1 MFSKQQ
7 LRFFDRA
14 AQVAND
20 SQFDVFHV
28 GCIAVLK
35 SKIIAASANKLKT
48 HPTQA
53 IYDKYRFNDTCYL
66 KNMHTLHAEIACL
79 SQIKQQDI
87 SFKDIE
93 LYIVRLKKSGGYG
106 MARPCSSCMPFIIN
120 KGIQKI
126 YYSTNYGFA
135 SELLSNNRV
144 LF

>member
-7 LRFFDRA
+7 LKLFERA
-14 AQVAND
+14 AQVADD

-35 SKIIAASANKLKT
+35 NKIIAASANKLKT

-53 IYDKYRFNDTCYL
+53 IYDKYRFSDTSYL
-66 KNMHTLHAEIACL
+66 KNMHTLHAEIACI
-79 SQIKQQDI
+79 SQIKQDI
-87 SFKDIE
+87 VYKDLE

-106 MARPCSSCMPFIIN
+106 MARPCSSCMPFIID

-135 SELLSNNRV
+135 SEVISGNKLL
-144 LF
+144 F

>member
-7 LRFFDRA
+7 MKLFDRA
-14 AQVAND
+14 AQVATE

-35 SKIIAASANKLKT
+35 NKIIAASANKLKT

-53 IYDKYRFNDTCYL
+53 MYDKYRFSDTSYL
-66 KNMHTLHAEIACL
+66 KNMHTLHAEIACIN
-79 SQIKQQDI
+79 QIKQDI
-87 SFKDIE
+87 SYKDLE

-106 MARPCSSCMPFIIN
+106 MARPCSSCMPFLID
-120 KGIQKI
+120 KGIQRI

-135 SELLSNNRV
+135 SELLV
-144 LF
+144 

>member
-7 LRFFDRA
+7 LKLFERA
-14 AQVAND
+14 AQVADD

-35 SKIIAASANKLKT
+35 NKIIAASANKLNT

-53 IYDKYRFNDTCYL
+53 IYDKYRFSDTGYL
-66 KNMHTLHAEIACL
+66 KNMHTLHAEIACI
-79 SQIKQQDI
+79 SQIKQDI
-87 SFKDIE
+87 VYKDLE

-106 MARPCSSCMPFIIN
+106 MARPCSSCMPFIID

-135 SELLSNNRV
+135 SEVISGNKS

>member
-1 MFSKQQ
+1 MFSRQQ
-7 LRFFDRA
+7 MKFFERA

-35 SKIIAASANKLKT
+35 NKIIAASANKLKT

-53 IYDKYRFNDTCYL
+53 MYDKYRFSDTSYL
-66 KNMHTLHAEIACL
+66 KNMHTLHAEIACI
-79 SQIKQQDI
+79 SQIKQDI
-87 SFKDIE
+87 SYKDLE

-106 MARPCSSCMPFIIN
+106 LARPCSSCMPFIID
-120 KGIQKI
+120 KGIQRI

-135 SELLSNNRV
+135 NELLV
-144 LF
+144 

>member
-7 LRFFDRA
+7 LKLFERA

-35 SKIIAASANKLKT
+35 NKIIAASANKLKT

-53 IYDKYRFNDTCYL
+53 IYDKYRFSDTRYL
-66 KNMHTLHAEIACL
+66 KNMHTLHAEIACI
-79 SQIKQQDI
+79 SQIKQDI
-87 SFKDIE
+87 VYKDLE

-106 MARPCSSCMPFIIN
+106 MARPCSSCMPFIID

-135 SELLSNNRV
+135 SEVISGNKLL
-144 LF
+144 F

>member
-7 LRFFDRA
+7 LKFFERA
-14 AQVAND
+14 AQVADD
-20 SQFDVFHV
+20 SKFDVFHV

-35 SKIIAASANKLKT
+35 NKIIAASANKLKT

-53 IYDKYRFNDTCYL
+53 IYDKYRFSDTVYL
-66 KNMHTLHAEIACL
+66 KNMHTLHAEIACI
-79 SQIKQQDI
+79 SQIKQDI
-87 SFKDIE
+87 VYKDLE

-106 MARPCSSCMPFIIN
+106 MARPCSSCMPFIID

-135 SELLSNNRV
+135 SEVISGNKLL
-144 LF
+144 F

>member
-7 LRFFDRA
+7 MRFFERA
-14 AQVAND
+14 AQVAEE

-35 SKIIAASANKLKT
+35 NKIIASSSNKLKT

-53 IYDKYRFNDTCYL
+53 IYDKYRFDSVSYL

-79 SQIKQQDI
+79 SQIKQCI
-87 SFKDIE
+87 SYKDLE

-106 MARPCSSCMPFIIN
+106 MSRPCSSCMPFIID

-135 SELLSNNRV
+135 SECLSKV
-144 LF
+144 

>member
-7 LRFFDRA
+7 LRFFEKA
-14 AQVAND
+14 AQVAD
-20 SQFDVFHV
+20 ESQFDVFHV

-35 SKIIAASANKLKT
+35 NKIISASSNKLKT

-53 IYDKYRFNDTCYL
+53 IYDKYRFGETPYL
-66 KNMHTLHAEIACL
+66 KNMHTMHAEIACIN
-79 SQIKQQDI
+79 QIKQDI
-87 SFKDIE
+87 SYRDLE

-106 MARPCSSCMPFIIN
+106 MARPCSSCMPFIMD

-135 SELLSNNRV
+135 SEVITNHFSRA
-144 LF
+144 

>member
-7 LRFFDRA
+7 LKLFERA

-35 SKIIAASANKLKT
+35 NKIIAASANKLKT

-53 IYDKYRFNDTCYL
+53 IYDKYRFSDTSYL
-66 KNMHTLHAEIACL
+66 KNMHTLHAEIACI
-79 SQIKQQDI
+79 SQIKQDI
-87 SFKDIE
+87 VYKDLE

-106 MARPCSSCMPFIIN
+106 MARPCSSCMPFIID

-135 SELLSNNRV
+135 SEVISDNKLL
-144 LF
+144 F